1 MYRLRKKIVQK
12 VTLLQRNREKA
23 QRGKGKERE
32 VSTGC
37 ISIETFGKGETE
49 EELNGSYTLRLEA

>member
-12 VTLLQRNREKA
+12 VTLLQRNRERHREGKA
-23 QRGKGKERE
+23 KRE

-37 ISIETFGKGETE
+37 ISIETFGKGRQRRK
-49 EELNGSYTLRLEA
+49 S